1 MHRATFEL
9 HLRDG
14 SHFRD
19 QAFASVLLCL
29 CACVSRYFYDP
40 RVLLE
45 GTTLWHSSGW
55 KWFGRV
61 QRYCESPIN
70 PRCTIVCRCM
80 RYVIIFG
87 HLSNF
92 WIRTQTL
99 RTTYLPSQLFPFES
113 IVASDQLRRVGIRPR
128 TWFGS
133 VMAQTSGLRRDPSRS
148 DSEQLSHWR
157 IRFRFAIS

>member
-1 MHRATFEL
+1 MSLLGLVMVWPGPEVLREPDKPPLNYGVQMYAI
-9 HLRDG
+9 HL
-14 SHFRD
+14 
-19 QAFASVLLCL
+19 
-29 CACVSRYFYDP
+29 
-40 RVLLE
+40 
-45 GTTLWHSSGW
+45 
-55 KWFGRV
+55 
-61 QRYCESPIN
+61 
-70 PRCTIVCRCM
+70 
-80 RYVIIFG
+80 IFG